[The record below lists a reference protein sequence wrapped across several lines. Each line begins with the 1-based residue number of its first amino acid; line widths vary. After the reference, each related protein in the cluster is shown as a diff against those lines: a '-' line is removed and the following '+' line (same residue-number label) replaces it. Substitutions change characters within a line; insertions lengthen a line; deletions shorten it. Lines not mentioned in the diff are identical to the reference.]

1 MKNVVSVVLLAA
13 GFLVACGT
21 EAEVASGASAAAP
34 SEHVESAPP
43 AVTGAPGAAA
53 SEVSAQ
59 SCVQLYRPRY
69 MTWWT
74 GFPIQVDGEVG
85 ACETYD
91 DCSTSCWGQESPY
104 PTYSSFFYCTVC
116 N

>member
-1 MKNVVSVVLLAA
+1 MKKVLSVALLAA

-21 EAEVASGASAAAP
+21 AADPAAAP
-34 SEHVESAPP
+34 MAPSESALPT
-43 AVTGAPGAAA
+43 VTGNPEPAA

-59 SCVQLYRPRY
+59 GCVQLYRPRY

-85 ACETYD
+85 ACETHD

-104 PTYSSFFYCTVC
+104 PTYSGFFYCTLC